1 MRDVRRS
8 IDKLTRCH
16 KSCIPLKYFVV
27 FEIVLDTKE
36 HVLRLILLLHKNTF
50 SVQILHYVH
59 AMLIK
64 GGFL

>member
-27 FEIVLDTKE
+27 FEIVLDTKTYVFKT
-36 HVLRLILLLHKNTF
+36 HITASNSF
-50 SVQILHYVH
+50 SVQILLYFD
-59 AMLIK
+59 ALLIK
-64 GGFL
+64 VGFQ